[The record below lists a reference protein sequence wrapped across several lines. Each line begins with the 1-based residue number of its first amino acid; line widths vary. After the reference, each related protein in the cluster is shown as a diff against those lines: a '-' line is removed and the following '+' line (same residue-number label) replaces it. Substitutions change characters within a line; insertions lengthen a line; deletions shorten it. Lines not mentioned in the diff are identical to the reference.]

1 MSNYSELDSTP
12 PEPPPQSW
20 RLPLHK
26 PVFTYLLLGLI
37 ILIWVAD
44 SATGETLT
52 VLGANYGRAVLQGEI
67 WRLFTSMFLH
77 ANLVHLLFNSMALY
91 SVGLEMETLYG
102 ADRYIVIYVLSGLFG
117 SLLSFA
123 GRGPNVVSVGAS
135 GAIFGLIGMNLAYFL
150 LHREN
155 FGQFGRQRVMNT
167 LFVIGFNLLLGF
179 TIPRIDNLAHLGGL
193 VAGFALGYGLAP
205 RYQIIDQYTAAPRV
219 TDGVSLLN
227 RWWVAT
233 LGVVLLA
240 GGLNLALIFWSSGG

>member
-1 MSNYSELDSTP
+1 MSNYSELDSLP
-12 PEPPPQSW
+12 PEPPPQNW

-26 PVFTYLLLGLI
+26 PFFTQILLGAI
-37 ILIWVAD
+37 ILVWVID
-44 SATGETLT
+44 NLLGESLLR
-52 VLGANYGRAVLQGEI
+52 LGANVGALILQGEI

-77 ANLVHLLFNSMALY
+77 ANLVHLLFNAMALY
-91 SVGLEMETLYG
+91 SVGREIESLYG
-102 ADRYIVIYVLSGLFG
+102 SDRYIVIYVLSGLFG

-123 GRGPNVVSVGAS
+123 GRGPEVVSVGAS

-167 LFVIGFNLLLGF
+167 LFVIGLNLVLGF

-193 VAGFALGYGLAP
+193 IAGFALGYGLAP
-205 RYQIIDQYTAAPRV
+205 RYQIVDEYTTAPRV
-219 TDGVSLLN
+219 VDTVSLVN

-233 LGVVLLA
+233 LGVLLLA
-240 GGLNLALIFWSSGG
+240 GGLTLALVFWSNGG

>member
-1 MSNYSELDSTP
+1 MSNYSELDPIP
-12 PEPPPQSW
+12 PEPPAQSW

-26 PVFTYLLLGLI
+26 PFFTYALLSTI
-37 ILIWVAD
+37 IVIWVID
-44 SATGETLT
+44 MLIGETLT

-102 ADRYIVIYVLSGLFG
+102 ADRYIVIYILAGLFG

-193 VAGFALGYGLAP
+193 MAGFALGYGLAP
-205 RYQIIDQYTAAPRV
+205 RYQIVDQYTTTPRV
-219 TDGVSLLN
+219 ADTVSLLS

-233 LGVVLLA
+233 LGVLLLA
-240 GGLNLALIFWSSGG
+240 GGLTLALVFWSSRG